1 MIITSYQQ
9 LAEHID
15 HAKAGELEDLFRID
29 EEGNIRTHGGVS
41 LVLQKL
47 HDAAGVLFKKNNN
60 TAFLR
65 NDRLYEAMAELASVS
80 GVQAPRAFVI
90 AAIGIRRGVLRLPQE
105 MRPAATRL
113 LRLMVKHSAPFDNDT
128 APHLIIGDI
137 NRYLERM
144 AGDPVIRIALS
155 RNTTLVHS
163 QLQTLHA
170 PMTEEIGRLYEVQ
183 KEALIREGFHKSF
196 FTESVHN
203 GVKSINGFPLNRETY
218 AGKIWELIPD
228 ETMRGFV
235 TMLISRNGLDR
246 AVNAVFRRHSARL
259 APEIAF
265 PCAGEMIRRGLALDI
280 TKCLYDLEVRNGV
293 AMVTL
298 DTDVMVVARPVN
310 LLEGRIDG
318 ETALGGGHYRIGVK
332 TDLHQNLKG
341 RSVPFFQIIDC
352 KRTPAEPDEGR
363 EGGRNSVSR

>member
-9 LAEHID
+9 LTAQID
-15 HAKAGELEDLFRID
+15 HAKAGELEELFRVD
-29 EEGNIRTHGGVS
+29 EEGHVRTHGGIS
-41 LVLQKL
+41 LALQKL
-47 HDAAGVLFKKNNN
+47 HDAAGFFFRKNNES
-60 TAFLR
+60 TSLR
-65 NDRLYEAMAELASVS
+65 NDRLYEAMAKLPSAPELRT
-80 GVQAPRAFVI
+80 PRALAI
-90 AAIGIRRGVLRLPQE
+90 AGIGIRHGVLKLPQE
-105 MRPAATRL
+105 MRPAAARL
-113 LRLMVKHSAPFDNDT
+113 LRLMVKHAAPFDNDT

-144 AGDPVIRIALS
+144 AGDPVTRIALS

-183 KEALIREGFHKSF
+183 KEALIREGFHKAF

-203 GVKSINGFPLNRETY
+203 GVKSINGFPLDRSTY

-246 AVNAVFRRHSARL
+246 AVNAVFRRHAARL

-280 TKCLYDLEVRNGV
+280 TKCLYDLEIRNGV

-298 DTDVMVVARPVN
+298 DTDVMVVAKPVN

-318 ETALGGGHYRIGVK
+318 ETALGGGHYRIGIKV
-332 TDLHQNLKG
+332 DLHQNLKG
-341 RSVPFFQIIDC
+341 KTIPSFQIIDC
-352 KRTPAEPDEGR
+352 KRTPAEPDDEKISLGKK
-363 EGGRNSVSR
+363 